1 MSRRKNKAKKSKSK
15 MRRKQQPAG
24 RADGIGN
31 ALPLLSRDELLESGA
46 PPELVEMVMMAQQA
60 ALEGDTTLMEETMGL
75 LGMFADQP
83 FDEASSLEDAFPLSS
98 PEAAEVLYAS
108 ECEDG
113 TASGYQAAAKQA
125 LQVDPKSVEAQ
136 VMLGDF
142 ADTEEDRV
150 QWYRRACEAAKSKP
164 PEQVRTAMPI
174 MRARMGSRLLD
185 DSRLSDAADVLFPGL
200 DEDPSDPIGLRFLL
214 LDLCFRLRW
223 YDELGTLLD
232 RFPKDN
238 LAPMLFARP
247 IYLFQSEGD
256 TPKARELLKAA
267 HKAKPKVARYL
278 AGLELPP
285 ALRPEYPM
293 VADEDEEAVMT
304 AGYLLPGVRTVEGTA
319 RWIRE
324 TLELKFSNPGSSS
337 SEADGDQSGAGD
349 LDQALE
355 LPRGKMTWQYHLHR
369 CRDGAYLGVLL
380 EDLSPISTVR
390 FANRPK
396 AKELRNF
403 LLDSVCDPMV
413 GPPRKPAVLQV
424 PTKADV
430 KALAKTVGTY
440 GVACEHRALEAEVKA
455 MLAESLDALARR
467 LERLASDRGDET
479 DEIDIADLP
488 QSDQQWWVGV
498 FQPPMWIVDRA
509 TPYRAY
515 LQLVLDASSG
525 CVVGSDSTAELPSP
539 EQQWQVLVDTMAD
552 PMVGQPRRPESIVLD
567 PRMSAEPLTRYSGS
581 LNVFTGDQ
589 LVADSFNE
597 LITGLLLNSGQ
608 GETPLAET
616 EGVTEKL
623 MERFYDAATRFY
635 KAAPWKMVGGDN
647 LIRLEYRE
655 SGESS
660 WGITVMGQLGQVL
673 GLSLIEN
680 VKHARK
686 FIQQEC
692 PIEELVAISI
702 QFGEAFDMVPIDF
715 WHLEQNH
722 WSVADAEAYPLVIK
736 MDHGEHA
743 SGLSNEELRMVE
755 SVMSVLPR
763 FLDQPRDQTMEAKD
777 SLGREFRLSWE
788 L

>member
-15 MRRKQQPAG
+15 MRRKKPPAG
-24 RADGIGN
+24 RADGIGK
-31 ALPLLSRDELLESGA
+31 AIPPLRRDELLESGV
-46 PPELVEMVMMAQQA
+46 PPELVEMVMIAQQA
-60 ALEGDTTLMEETMGL
+60 ALDGDTSLMEETMEL
-75 LGMFADQP
+75 LDAIAGEP
-83 FDEASSLEDAFPLSS
+83 FDEASSPEDAFPLSS
-98 PEAAEVLYAS
+98 FEAAEALYAA

-113 TASGYQAAAKQA
+113 TESGFEAAAKQA
-125 LQVDPKSVEAQ
+125 LKIDPKSVEAH

-164 PEQVRTAMPI
+164 SHLVRAAMPI
-174 MRARMGSRLLD
+174 MRARMGGRLLD

-223 YDELGTLLD
+223 YEELGTLLD
-232 RFPKDN
+232 RFSKDN

-256 TPKARELLKAA
+256 SSKARELLKAA
-267 HKAKPKVARYL
+267 HQAKPNVARFL

-285 ALRPEYPM
+285 ALGTEYPV
-293 VADEDEEAVMT
+293 VADEEDEAAMT
-304 AGYLLPGVRTVEGTA
+304 AGYLLPGIRTVEGTT

-324 TLELKFSNPGSSS
+324 TLDLKFSHPGSSS
-337 SEADGDQSGAGD
+337 SETDGDQGGVGD

-355 LPRGKMTWQYHLHR
+355 LPQGQMTWQYHLHR
-369 CRDGAYLGVLL
+369 CQDGAYLGVLL

-396 AKELRNF
+396 AKELRDF

-424 PTKADV
+424 PTKADL

-440 GVACEHRALEAEVKA
+440 GVACEHQALEADAKA

-467 LERLASDRGDET
+467 LERLASDRSDEA
-479 DEIDIADLP
+479 DEIDVADLP

-498 FQPPMWIVDRA
+498 FQPPMWILDRA

-515 LQLVLDASSG
+515 MQLVLDASSG
-525 CVVGSDSTAELPSP
+525 CIVGTEGTADMPSP
-539 EQQWQVLVDTMAD
+539 EQQWQVLVETMAE

-581 LNVFTGDQ
+581 FNVFTGDQ
-589 LVADSFNE
+589 QVADSFDK
-597 LITGLLLNSGQ
+597 LIAGLLLNSGQ

-623 MERFYDAATRFY
+623 MERYYDAAARFY

-686 FIQQEC
+686 FIQQKC
-692 PIEELVAISI
+692 PMEELVAISV

-722 WSVADAEAYPLVIK
+722 WSVADAEAYPLVFKI
-736 MDHGEHA
+736 DHGKH
-743 SGLSNEELRMVE
+743 SSDLSNEDLRMVE

-763 FLDQPRDQTMEAKD
+763 FLDQPRDQTMDAKD